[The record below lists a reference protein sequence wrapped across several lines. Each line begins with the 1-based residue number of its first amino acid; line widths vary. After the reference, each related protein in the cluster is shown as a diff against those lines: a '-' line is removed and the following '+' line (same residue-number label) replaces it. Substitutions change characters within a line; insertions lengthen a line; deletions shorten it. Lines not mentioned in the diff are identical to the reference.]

1 MTNERVH
8 IIVIGKLQ
16 GVFFRASTHHT
27 AEKLNIKG
35 WVKNLDDGSVEIV
48 AEGVKENLRKFISW
62 CNEGS
67 EKAKVTEIKIKN
79 LPSTGEFTHFYI
91 KY

>member
-8 IIVIGKLQ
+8 IIVRGKVQ
-16 GVFFRASTHHT
+16 GVFFRASTHKA
-27 AEKLNIKG
+27 AEELNING

-48 AEGVKENLRKFISW
+48 AEGEKENLNKFIRW
-62 CNEGS
+62 CNKGP
-67 EKAKVTEIKIKN
+67 EKAEVTEIKIKT

-91 KY
+91 EY